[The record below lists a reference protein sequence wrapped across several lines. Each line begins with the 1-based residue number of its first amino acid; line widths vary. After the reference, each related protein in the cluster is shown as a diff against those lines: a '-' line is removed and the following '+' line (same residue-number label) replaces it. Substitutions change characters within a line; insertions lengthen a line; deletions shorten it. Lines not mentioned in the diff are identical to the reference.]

1 MNAPSGD
8 GGGLHG
14 RHRTRQSIVAYL
26 PGRIKAR
33 NRTSD
38 YVDKAGVFAAYA
50 EGKKFRIDE
59 PHLLDCFAVPRA
71 VVGAMTE
78 AALRKSSGSS
88 FSSQPPPCDP
98 GWRNWEAIHRLSGSS
113 EHTKRSHSR

>member
-1 MNAPSGD
+1 MVGTERANRSSHTSLVGSRPETAPQTTS
-8 GGGLHG
+8 
-14 RHRTRQSIVAYL
+14 TRPVSS
-26 PGRIKAR
+26 R
-33 NRTSD
+33 
-38 YVDKAGVFAAYA
+38 YA

-88 FSSQPPPCDP
+88 FS
-98 GWRNWEAIHRLSGSS
+98 
-113 EHTKRSHSR
+113 